1 MNKKFVK
8 VYRKEARAILK
19 SEHSAALTALELF
32 RWMPFKERVKIAWKI
47 LRGNT
52 QHQKETP

>member
-19 SEHSAALTALELF
+19 EEHAAALTALELF
-32 RWMPFKERVKIAWKI
+32 RWMPLKERLKIAWKI
-47 LRGNT
+47 LRGSAT
-52 QHQKETP
+52 